1 MLHINYGVATLISLL
16 FAQKTQIS
24 AELKL
29 LNGKTGKSTYA
40 SKSFLLPEILWMI
53 KKRFEISYKCNK
65 LSVQKKKLKKAV

>member
-1 MLHINYGVATLISLL
+1 MLHINYWVATLISLL

-65 LSVQKKKLKKAV
+65 LSVQKKN